1 MAARRGDSGVVEF
14 HILDVGQGDCTLFI
28 DRSLNLALIVD
39 CPARMQAVVTRALR
53 DLGNP
58 RVSGVIISHWDLDH
72 YGGALGLAA
81 ATQCEVIY
89 YNRETMM
96 AFPIDETVRRAA
108 LRQLLEEPFAS
119 IQHVAAHEG
128 TGGTLGNFEWE
139 LLAPS
144 QLHLTEAVVKFD
156 RNLASAVL
164 RGTAHGWSVVV
175 GGDADGRVWQ
185 RLIDEGVDLS
195 ASVFRWPHHGSPLK
209 GNTTLTPST
218 LLHAVNPRYVAISVG
233 TRNRYNHPDS
243 ATVAAI
249 SSRTTMACTE
259 VTERC
264 HNAVGNKSGQPCGG
278 TLSFTITSDGQI
290 QPRRGWIEH
299 SSVVDGWDSP
309 MCRGHSAYPGGA
321 LTY

>member
-1 MAARRGDSGVVEF
+1 MAASKEDFDAVDF

-28 DRSLNLALIVD
+28 DRSKNIALIVD
-39 CPARMQAVVTRALR
+39 CPARMQAVVTRSLH

-58 RVSGVIISHWDLDH
+58 RVNGIIISHWDLDH
-72 YGGALGLAA
+72 YGGALDLAA
-81 ATQCEVIY
+81 ATQCEVVY

-96 AFPIDETVRRAA
+96 AFPIDRTVRRAA
-108 LRQLLEEPFAS
+108 LLRLVEEPFAS
-119 IQHVAAHEG
+119 SIRHVAAHQG
-128 TGGTLGNFEWE
+128 TGGTLGNFEWK

-144 QLHLTEAVVKFD
+144 QLHLTEAVAKFD
-156 RNLASAVL
+156 RNLASTVL
-164 RGTAHGWSVVV
+164 RGVAHGSSVVV

-185 RLIDEGVDLS
+185 RLLDEGVDLN

-209 GNTTLTPST
+209 GSHALTPSI
-218 LLHAVNPRYVAISVG
+218 LLDAVNPKYVAISVG
-233 TRNRYNHPDS
+233 TKNRYSHPDS
-243 ATVAAI
+243 ATIAVI

-264 HNAVGNKSGQPCGG
+264 HNAVGKKSDHPCGG

-290 QPRRGWIEH
+290 HPRRGWVGH

-309 MCRGHSAYPGGA
+309 MCRGQSV
-321 LTY
+321 